1 MPCFIQNNGWV
12 SGLVLSKKILL
23 ITGWGGGTELLKPL
37 NEALA
42 QHYAVVETINI
53 FNALDQDV
61 LQQHVQLAAKFDV
74 IVGWSLGGQLA
85 NLLVNQIQQ
94 QYAEQKILITLASNP
109 CFVAREDWT
118 TAMPVETF
126 MQFKQSFEQ
135 DAISSL
141 KRFGLLVC
149 QGASSAK
156 QDFVDMQK
164 LIQPQPIALLKQG
177 LQLLEQLN
185 LVEISRNYQG
195 HQLHVFAEY
204 DSLVPYQ
211 ITQSMRNLATKNQ
224 SIVLI
229 EGAPHGFPGFR
240 VEQTVQII
248 RDFIGQTV

>member
-1 MPCFIQNNGWV
+1 M
-12 SGLVLSKKILL
+12 
-23 ITGWGGGTELLKPL
+23 
-37 NEALA
+37 
-42 QHYAVVETINI
+42 
-53 FNALDQDV
+53 
-61 LQQHVQLAAKFDV
+61 QQHVELAAKFDV

-229 EGAPHGFPGFR
+229 EGASHGFPCFR